1 MKLQQALKALK
12 PLTGYDKLTLQEK
25 LNSGSILVTGA
36 MQGQQKVVKYV
47 WKVKGNI
54 LYAFKLSDSTLD
66 HIVLTLEQAGKMIPG
81 VFDIIYNQYL
91 SMQGFIDEDV
101 ERNFND
107 VDENLYGKSDA
118 EIRSLIEENDMIVF
132 K

>member
-1 MKLQQALKALK
+1 MKLKQALKALK